1 MKRAIAFFTM
11 TDISELLI
19 ELAAARLEIERLQE
33 FNDDLCESIRN
44 PKGILLVANIEI
56 EQLRKYNRT
65 LKDLVIV
72 LLKTFPD

>member
-1 MKRAIAFFTM
+1 M